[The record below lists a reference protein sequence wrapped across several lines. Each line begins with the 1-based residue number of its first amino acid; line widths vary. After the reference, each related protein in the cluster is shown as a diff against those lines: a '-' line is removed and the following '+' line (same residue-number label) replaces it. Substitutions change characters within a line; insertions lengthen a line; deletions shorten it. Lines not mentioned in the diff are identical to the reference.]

1 MAVSGSQK
9 TRIGGA
15 LSGVGIVL
23 TITAKSP
30 GEAGTGLRIIMQMLN
45 QYDGGQTVARVGKQ

>member
-15 LSGVGIVL
+15 LAGVGIVL

-30 GEAGTGLRIIMQMLN
+30 GVSGTGLRIIMQMLN
-45 QYDGGQTVARVGKQ
+45 QYNGGQTVARVGKQ

>member
-30 GEAGTGLRIIMQMLN
+30 GAGGTGLRVIMQMFN
-45 QYDGGQTVARVGKQ
+45 QYDGGQTTARVGKQ